1 MKELQLDP
9 NEIAIKASVENDLAM
24 LRCCFQAFA
33 EGNMIHQDVQKFRR
47 SKVTQKSN
55 LTLTSKLFTSN
66 KFSGDDLYLLTN
78 KTSRTAF

>member
-24 LRCCFQAFA
+24 LRCCFQAGR
-33 EGNMIHQDVQKFRR
+33 GNMIHQDVQKFQR
-47 SKVTQKSN
+47 SKVTQKSY

-66 KFSGDDLYLLTN
+66 KFSGDDLSLLTN
-78 KTSRTAF
+78 STLRTA